1 MPRLAALCALAVALA
16 ALAPASAQVTSAQ
29 GEGGAVYREAPA
41 EGATLRVVSEDASS
55 LTVEVVADW
64 ATPLA
69 DVVERGG
76 DPAAL
81 ALRAAAGPL
90 TLTHRVD
97 LMAAVPPPVTVV
109 SFEGE
114 EVRLD
119 AVTAEALAGLAQPAA
134 EVTGVGRY
142 RRRLVGTLAVA
153 VLRLDGDRLVRT
165 RRAVVRVPRPP
176 VVAAIAAARL
186 SGGAAPATRSVL
198 DEGRW
203 FKVPIDT
210 SGVYRIDAAYL
221 QNELGVEGAD
231 LARVAVYGNG
241 GRVLPALNS
250 APRPED
256 LLEVPSLVRDG
267 ALLFYAEGPQWWDWV
282 PERRRDEAH
291 WSHDISPFSD
301 VSYYFLRVDA
311 PAPRRLGAPAPS
323 DAPGAEVLATVE
335 DRRFYEVDVTNIIR
349 DGSGSGLDWLGP
361 DLAQGGP
368 GLTVLRVPTP
378 PGVGAGTLVSYRA
391 RVGAQA
397 RPAVTVTAS
406 VDGQVR
412 ASARPPTVTLGPDN
426 DGNLLSDDFMG
437 WTVTGPS
444 SLAVTLAAS
453 GGNPGAEAWVDWVEA
468 VVERPA
474 VAERG
479 LVSFPTPG
487 GRAGRF
493 EVALG
498 GFAAPPEVWDVTTPD
513 GVRRLGARAEGG
525 AYRVQVEATDP
536 DRPREIVAFDPD
548 GPSVRTPAG
557 REGGAVAVANQNL
570 RGVTGSPDYVVVTHP
585 RFLDQAQ
592 RLAERRRT
600 RDGLEPVVVTADQV
614 YNEFASGA
622 PDMRAVRDYMKFL
635 YDRVPAEDAPR
646 YLLLFGDGHF
656 DYRNIRSQT
665 PNFVLPYETEN
676 MFNRSTSYT
685 SDDYFGLLDDDEGD
699 WDDGSVQVLDVG
711 IGRIPARTAADAATV
726 VNKIVRYEDP
736 ATFGDWRNVFTFVAD
751 DQFPNNWDTD
761 LHVLNS
767 DVTAER
773 TQAAD
778 SSVTL
783 AKIYGPAY
791 PLRRTARGNRRPQ
804 MVEDIEQAINRGTL
818 VWSYSGHGSPDRLG
832 DEDYLTRE
840 VVDRLDNPDRLP
852 VFVTVTC
859 SVGKFD
865 IPDEQSLAEEV
876 LLRPGGGGVAMLTT
890 VRLVYTSDIPG
901 INNNFGLN
909 IQLSQRL
916 VEREP
921 DGRPARLG
929 DALLRTKQDVASGG
943 INSRKFNLLG
953 DPAMRLGLPERRVE
967 VAATPVLTAFER
979 ATVSGQVLGPDGA
992 PDAGFTGTADVV
1004 VYDAARVVD
1013 LPEDTC
1019 TRGVGGRC
1027 NTDSADPDSRGEYV
1041 DQTARIYA
1049 GRAAV
1054 RGGAFET
1061 EFLVPQDVSYSGL
1074 PARVVAYVEGAAT
1087 DGSGVTERPRVS
1099 AEAGTRP
1106 DDGEGPEIRLFVG
1119 DSTFVD
1125 GGEVRPG
1132 ALLIAR
1138 LQDASGINTVGA
1150 GVGHELLLTIDG
1162 DASTA
1167 VDVGRFYE
1175 SDLGTFRSGTVRAPL
1190 PDDLAPG
1197 EHTLTLTAWDA
1208 LNNPSTAEVRV
1219 VVVEEELAVTNL
1231 FPYPNPTVGPT
1242 RFGFNH
1248 NQSAGTPARAQL
1260 RVYTVAGRP
1269 VRTIDGAD
1277 ALPGGSLPGRD
1288 VPVMIDWDGL
1298 DDDGDR
1304 LATGVYLFRL
1314 RLEVD
1319 DPAGGA
1325 RAVERVE
1332 RLAIIR

>member
-1 MPRLAALCALAVALA
+1 MPRLAALCALLLA
-16 ALAPASAQVTSAQ
+16 AAAPPAAAQVAAPV
-29 GEGGAVYREAPA
+29 EGGAVYRDAPA
-41 EGATLRVVSEDASS
+41 EGATLRVVSQDATS
-55 LTVEVVADW
+55 LTVEVTADW
-64 ATPLA
+64 NAPLA
-69 DVVERGG
+69 DVVGRGG

-119 AVTAEALAGLAQPAA
+119 AATAEALAGLARPAA
-134 EVTGVGRY
+134 EVVGVGRY

-186 SGGAAPATRSVL
+186 SGAGGAAPVTRSVL

-210 SGVYRIDAAYL
+210 AGVYRVDAAYL
-221 QNELGVEGAD
+221 AAELGVENAD

-241 GRVLPALNS
+241 GRILPAPNA

-282 PERRRDEAH
+282 PETRRDEAH
-291 WSHDISPFSD
+291 WSHDISPFSE

-311 PAPRRLGAPAPS
+311 PAPRRLGAPSPS
-323 DAPGAEVLATVE
+323 DAPGAEVLATVA
-335 DRRFYEVDVTNIIR
+335 DRRFYEVDVTNEIR

-361 DLAQGGP
+361 DLAQNGP
-368 GLTVLRVPTP
+368 GLTVLDVPTP
-378 PGVGAGTLVSYRA
+378 PGVGADTPVAYRA
-391 RVGAQA
+391 RVGGKAN
-397 RPAVTVTAS
+397 PAVTVTAS
-406 VDGQVR
+406 VDGRVR
-412 ASARPPTVTLGPDN
+412 ASARPRAVNLGPDN
-426 DGNLLSDDFMG
+426 NGDLLTADDMD

-444 SLAVTLAAS
+444 SLAVTLAAT
-453 GGNPGAEAWVDWVEA
+453 GGNPGAFAWVDWVEA
-468 VVERPA
+468 VFERPA
-474 VAERG
+474 TAERG
-479 LVSFPTPG
+479 LVAFPTPG

-493 EVALG
+493 EVALR

-513 GVRRLGARAEGG
+513 AVRRLGAVAAGG

-536 DRPREIVAFDPD
+536 LRPRELVAFDPA
-548 GPSVRTPAG
+548 GPSVRTPGG
-557 REGGAVAVANQNL
+557 RASGAVAVANQNL
-570 RGVTGSPDYVVVTHP
+570 RGVTGAPDYVVVTHP
-585 RFLDQAQ
+585 LFADQAR

-600 RDGLEPVVVTADQV
+600 RDGLEPVVVTTDQV

-635 YDRVPAEDAPR
+635 YDRVPADAAPR

-656 DYRNIRSQT
+656 DFRNIRSRT
-665 PNFVLPYETEN
+665 PNYVLPYETEN
-676 MFNRSTSYT
+676 MFNRSASYT

-699 WDDGSVQVLDVG
+699 WTDGTVQVLDVG
-711 IGRIPARTAADAATV
+711 IGRLPVRSVADAQTV

-751 DQFPNNWDTD
+751 DQFPNPWDSD
-761 LHVLNS
+761 LHVLNA
-767 DVTAER
+767 DVTADR

-783 AKIYGPAY
+783 EKIYGPAY

-804 MVEDIEQAINRGTL
+804 MVEDIEQGINRGTL
-818 VWSYSGHGSPDRLG
+818 VWNYSGHGSHERLG
-832 DEDYLTRE
+832 DEDYLTE
-840 VVDRLDNPDRLP
+840 DLVDRLDNADRLP

-865 IPDEQSLAEEV
+865 IPDEQSLAEQV
-876 LLRPGGGGVAMLTT
+876 LLRAGGGGVAMLTT
-890 VRLVYTSDIPG
+890 VRLVYTGANPSDD
-901 INNNFGLN
+901 NNFGLS
-909 IQLSQRL
+909 IRLGQRL

-929 DALLRTKQDVASGG
+929 DALRRTKEDVASSG

-953 DPAMRLGLPERRVE
+953 DPAMRLGLPERRVA
-967 VAATPVLTAFER
+967 VTASPVLTAFER
-979 ATVSGQVLGPDGA
+979 AAVSGRVLGPDGGT
-992 PDAGFTGTADVV
+992 DASFSGTADVV

-1013 LPEDTC
+1013 LPESTC
-1019 TRGVGGRC
+1019 ERDRGRC
-1027 NTDSADPDSRGEYV
+1027 NTDSADPDLRGEYV

-1061 EFLVPQDVSYSGL
+1061 EFIVPQDVSYSGL

-1087 DGSGVTERPRVS
+1087 DGSGVTEGSRVS

-1106 DDGEGPEIRLFVG
+1106 DDSEGPEIRLFVG

-1132 ALLIAR
+1132 APLVAR
-1138 LQDASGINTVGA
+1138 LSDASGINTVGA

-1162 DASTA
+1162 DPSTA

-1219 VVVEEELAVTNL
+1219 VVVEEDLAVTNL
-1231 FPYPNPTVGPT
+1231 FPYPNPTAGPT

-1248 NQSAGTPARAQL
+1248 NQSAGTAARAQL

-1269 VRTIDGAD
+1269 VRTIDGDD
-1277 ALPGGSLPGRD
+1277 ALPGGRLSGRD
-1288 VPVMIDWDGL
+1288 VPVLIDWDGL